1 MVFVGLIAIVAALA
15 GSIARERG
23 GARASTKAVAAPV
36 LDWSPPPTKDTG
48 PEVADA
54 FAAVAQRITPAV
66 VRIETEKLPSN
77 ARGTW
82 LKRRLQSFIPSDTST
97 APPEMAGGSGF
108 IVSPEGHIL
117 TNNHVV
123 DGADLITVTLYD
135 KRSFPARV
143 IGLDPT
149 TDVALV
155 QIDAKAL
162 PYLPLGDSDQ
172 SRVGEW
178 VLAIGNPGFQDAS
191 TLDFTVTGGII
202 SAKGRPL
209 YVLNAQADGAPGNF
223 AIEDFIQTDAAIN
236 PGNSGGP
243 LVNIRGEVIGIN
255 TAIASSTG
263 FNEGYAFA
271 VPSNLARRVM
281 TDLIEYGAVHRPLLG
296 ISIKDVGQEDAEVY
310 GLSEIAG
317 ALIEDFADGSPAQ
330 RAGIQRGD
338 VIVAVNGKKVE
349 RVGQLQRLIAQHKPG
364 EEVRLRVVRYGQ
376 ARQFAIKLIE
386 APIPEQPETVHT
398 NARPTGAGRL
408 GIQVGE
414 LTQDLATE
422 YGFERSGGAVITA
435 VADYGAADR
444 KAVLEGMRILEI
456 NRRPIRSS
464 QRCADRTEGI
474 AFRSSRIIVVGTS
487 GRSDAHTKR
496 ESALSFRFHAETQS
510 CREMAVGI

>member
-1 MVFVGLIAIVAALA
+1 MLRKLWDNTRTLVLFVGLVAVVAALA
-15 GSIARERG
+15 GGIAHERG
-23 GARASTKAVAAPV
+23 VTKATSSAIAAP
-36 LDWSPPPTKDTG
+36 LPQWNPPPTKDTG

-54 FAAVAQRITPAV
+54 FAAVAQRITPSV

-77 ARGTW
+77 GRGSW
-82 LKRRLQSFIPSDTST
+82 LKRRLQNLMPTDTTT
-97 APPEMAGGSGF
+97 AAPEMAGGSGF
-108 IVSPEGHIL
+108 VVSPEGHIL

-123 DGADLITVTLYD
+123 EGADIITVTLYN

-149 TDVALV
+149 TDVALIK
-155 QIDAKAL
+155 IDAKAL

-209 YVLNAQADGAPGNF
+209 NVLNARTDGAPGNF

-281 TDLIEYGAVHRPLLG
+281 TDLIEYGVVRRPLLG
-296 ISIKDVGQEDAEVY
+296 ISIKDIVQEDAEVY
-310 GLSEIAG
+310 GLGDIAG
-317 ALIEDFADGSPAQ
+317 ALIEDFAEGSPAE

-338 VIVAVNGKKVE
+338 VIVAVDAQKVE

-364 EEVRLRVVRYGQ
+364 EEVGLKVVRYGQ
-376 ARQFAIKLIE
+376 IKQFRIRLIE
-386 APIPEQPETVHT
+386 APIPAPQETAQS

-414 LTQDLATE
+414 LTSELATE
-422 YGFERSGGAVITA
+422 YGFEHAGGAVITA

-444 KAVLEGMRILEI
+444 KAVGEGMRILTI
-456 NRRPIRSS
+456 NRKPIRSAQDAQNELRALRS
-464 QRCADRTEGI
+464 GQIVSLLLEQADGATLIRNV
-474 AFRSSRIIVVGTS
+474 RVP
-487 GRSDAHTKR
+487 
-496 ESALSFRFHAETQS
+496 
-510 CREMAVGI
+510 